1 MSDRRRCRAPSVD
14 ELREVPAEAA
24 RDTLRQLTAAAQDLI
39 APSRTTGLMRRL
51 FPFKSSTRRSSRGR
65 PSPLQGLRL
74 LIRWSRPSPRI
85 TVIIWNP
92 SLVSKQVLADAGLA
106 GAALTD
112 LSLFK
117 SRRGALRRPQV
128 VAFEGKI
135 TTLIEAARG
144 STLCM
149 DLMILPSEHSF
160 TDLLDALRATAERSP
175 SLLKLPNIA
184 ILINDSSFFRRA
196 WYHNRTVYEA
206 TFATSIVCITSNIVY
221 FSFSRVKG
229 HQTGMGALESL
240 VTARDAFALG
250 SLVAVHEGARLQFI
264 VNGFHAASARTA
276 ATIRIVRSLLSDLRE
291 GAKGDGDEKPPD
303 RFFLVVQGGDCVM
316 HQAPSVGYGKRY
328 DDSPAVRLIADP
340 FFFDSDGYQITRR
353 AVFEKR
359 LPDWGCRE
367 DVVFWRGSATNRGV
381 SPIGEA
387 ISRLEQVPRVA
398 MCIRLKGEAKTD
410 VAIMSSWGFQFPHE
424 AAQQYLMDAG
434 VYGPAISILQH
445 ARYRYLIDIDGV
457 ANAWGFFEK
466 LMLGS
471 CILKVS
477 SPFEQWFYKEVKE
490 WEHFVPVREDL
501 SDLIEK
507 IRWCREHGEQ
517 ARMIG
522 EAGQKFAISH
532 TCEIARRMAIQALRD
547 CLIPLR

>member
-1 MSDRRRCRAPSVD
+1 
-14 ELREVPAEAA
+14 
-24 RDTLRQLTAAAQDLI
+24 
-39 APSRTTGLMRRL
+39 
-51 FPFKSSTRRSSRGR
+51 
-65 PSPLQGLRL
+65 
-74 LIRWSRPSPRI
+74 
-85 TVIIWNP
+85 
-92 SLVSKQVLADAGLA
+92 
-106 GAALTD
+106 
-112 LSLFK
+112 
-117 SRRGALRRPQV
+117 
-128 VAFEGKI
+128 
-135 TTLIEAARG
+135 
-144 STLCM
+144 
-149 DLMILPSEHSF
+149 
-160 TDLLDALRATAERSP
+160 
-175 SLLKLPNIA
+175 
-184 ILINDSSFFRRA
+184 
-196 WYHNRTVYEA
+196 
-206 TFATSIVCITSNIVY
+206 
-221 FSFSRVKG
+221 
-229 HQTGMGALESL
+229 
-240 VTARDAFALG
+240 
-250 SLVAVHEGARLQFI
+250 
-264 VNGFHAASARTA
+264 
-276 ATIRIVRSLLSDLRE
+276 
-291 GAKGDGDEKPPD
+291 
-303 RFFLVVQGGDCVM
+303 
-316 HQAPSVGYGKRY
+316 
-328 DDSPAVRLIADP
+328 
-340 FFFDSDGYQITRR
+340 
-353 AVFEKR
+353 
-359 LPDWGCRE
+359 
-367 DVVFWRGSATNRGV
+367 
-381 SPIGEA
+381 
-387 ISRLEQVPRVA
+387 